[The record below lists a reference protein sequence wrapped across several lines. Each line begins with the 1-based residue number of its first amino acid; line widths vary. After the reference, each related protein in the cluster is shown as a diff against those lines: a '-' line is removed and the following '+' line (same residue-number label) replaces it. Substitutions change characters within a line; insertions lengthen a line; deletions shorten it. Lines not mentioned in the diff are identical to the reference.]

1 MYATHRRYEGIDQ
14 SRIEELSRKVND
26 SLIPKLS
33 KLPGFKGYF
42 LIEAGEGVV
51 KSTTFFDTSSQ
62 AEDSTRVAAEWMQEE
77 KLEKL
82 VPNAP
87 KQCEPFLFG
96 ACERCG
102 VLKIVMQLS
111 ALPKNTGQDS
121 RAWSQTVIT

>member
-51 KSTTFFDTSSQ
+51 KSTTLFDTSNQ
-62 AEDSTRVAAEWMQEE
+62 AEDSTRAAAEWMQEE

-87 KQCEPFLFG
+87 KVTVCKVIAHETKAP
-96 ACERCG
+96 
-102 VLKIVMQLS
+102 VLV
-111 ALPKNTGQDS
+111 
-121 RAWSQTVIT
+121 